1 MTVLIQNYQTS
12 IRRLNQRTTDGLNL
26 SASNLLVIEVE
37 KGRQNLAL
45 EEISSLAGVDN
56 VRDIVSYGDGI
67 CLIHDFLNKDKLS
80 FTKRIGK
87 VIAIFDN
94 FSDIHDVK
102 LPTGKFYVRVKDIKN
117 CHGTDTEP
125 ILGEMLEGKGRISF
139 REPDFVILAY
149 HLDRWY
155 ITEQIFSRDL
165 AESNRRR
172 APLRP
177 FFSPI
182 SMDPHF
188 ASFLINI
195 GYFKNGSRIL
205 DPFCGGGGILI
216 EAYIKG
222 FRITGI
228 DIMNE
233 MVVGARTNLKYYGA
247 RDFEIIRGDFLKM
260 SVETTFDGIVTDFPY
275 GRNSHISGDSQ
286 NLYSSASEK
295 MSELLNSGSRACVV
309 TDNKNNL
316 KEFEEKFVIDAVF
329 PVRVHKSLT
338 RYYTRLIRR

>member
-1 MTVLIQNYQTS
+1 MNS
-12 IRRLNQRTTDGLNL
+12 
-26 SASNLLVIEVE
+26 SNNNILVIEVE
-37 KGRQNLAL
+37 KGRSDLATEEIRNLAL
-45 EEISSLAGVDN
+45 IDN
-56 VRDIVSYGDGI
+56 VSDIVSYGDGI

-80 FTKRIGK
+80 FTKRIGRI
-87 VIAIFDN
+87 IAVFDN
-94 FSDIHDVK
+94 FSDIRNVK
-102 LPTGKFYVRVKDIKN
+102 LPPGKFYVRIRDIHN
-117 CHGTDTEP
+117 CHGTDNEP

-139 REPDFVILAY
+139 KEPDFIIMAY

-155 ITEQIFSRDL
+155 ITEQVFSRDS

-195 GYFKNGSRIL
+195 GHFQNGARIL

-222 FRITGI
+222 FHITGI

-247 RDFEIIRGDFLKM
+247 RDFEITRGDFLKM
-260 SVETTFDGIVTDFPY
+260 PVDTTFDGIVTDFPY
-275 GRNSHISGDSQ
+275 GRNSHISG
-286 NLYSSASEK
+286 NLHDFYSGASEK

-309 TDNKNNL
+309 TDNQNNL
-316 KEFEEKFVIDAVF
+316 KGFEDKFLIDAVF